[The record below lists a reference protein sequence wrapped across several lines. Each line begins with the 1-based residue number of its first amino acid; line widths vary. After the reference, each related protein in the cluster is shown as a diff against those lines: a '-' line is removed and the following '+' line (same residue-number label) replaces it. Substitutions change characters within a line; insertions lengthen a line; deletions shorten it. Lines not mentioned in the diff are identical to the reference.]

1 MTIEDPS
8 DARAPFAADPEGLWA
23 TPLRREQRVAVDRA
37 FERDR
42 ELRPE
47 VESLLRGLGSELRSA
62 FVVAFAR
69 GLVGPPAPARP
80 AGALMPALEQT
91 IGVAIDR
98 PRQHTVP
105 TRGRRDI

>member
-1 MTIEDPS
+1 MTIEDTS

-47 VESLLRGLGSELRSA
+47 VESLLRGLGAELRSA
-62 FVVAFAR
+62 FVVAFAHA
-69 GLVGPPAPARP
+69 LVGAPARP